1 MAARGADGRFVAGIE
16 LGLEDRLSGPLAK
29 LAAKFE
35 PWRKRVT
42 SVWDPLTKASKTAEK
57 AFAKAA
63 NMKQAADGIKGFSSD
78 VSGLIEKPI
87 KTFMGFEKQMSS
99 VKSALFADEDTAESR
114 KAMEEVAKTARKLGA
129 ETQFSAT
136 QAAEGMD
143 ILAKNFKDGPQKAQE
158 VMAAMPGILD
168 VAAAGTVSI
177 AEASDVASAAM
188 NQFGLQAKDMN
199 RIGDVL
205 VKTAN
210 SSATGISDIGEALKN
225 SGVAA
230 AGAGISLEKTT
241 ALIGALGN
249 AGVKGGEAGTALRAM
264 ILKLQAPTAKGK
276 SALKFLGIDPK
287 DKAGNLKPIE
297 DILAEIDKKA
307 DAKFGADKNGNRRA
321 ALMKGLFEDEAFA
334 AANVLTAQAGSGELA
349 KVIEANFKSA
359 GTASKTAKVM
369 SDNAAGAMA
378 NYESAVE
385 ELQLTIGEK
394 LIPRVTE
401 LFKWADQTVTK
412 FAAWAKE
419 NDGLVTVLG
428 YVAGAVG
435 IAGGAVWGIISAVG
449 AATTAWGA
457 LVKVWGYAEVAAG
470 LVTKGLNFM
479 KLAALSN
486 PVTAIVIGLA
496 TAALLVYQYWEP
508 IKGFFTGL
516 WDGVTSAFKAAT
528 DWIFAKI
535 EWAGE
540 KVRHL
545 GDYLTG
551 KESYT
556 NEGAAAGQERL
567 RGMSEADLQGLAG
580 AGGAVGDQA
589 RQILIEKRK
598 AKEQA
603 PAVLEAASRAA
614 AGVGAGFSDPF
625 KAFTSPA
632 PSAMTMP
639 GGVPLGM
646 PAGVPIDLPQGAQ
659 AKGQKSEFAG
669 DLKITID
676 SEGQVKGTKL
686 KTAGTPGFAVRVNTG
701 VQA

>member
-42 SVWDPLTKASKTAEK
+42 SVWDPLTKASKVAEK

-78 VSGLIEKPI
+78 VSGLVEKPI

-188 NQFGLQAKDMN
+188 NQFGLSAKDMN

-287 DKAGNLKPIE
+287 DKSGNLKPIE
-297 DILAEIDKKA
+297 ELLAEIDRA
-307 DAKFGADKNGNRRA
+307 ADKKFKGKDVNGARRA
-321 ALMKGLFEDEAFA
+321 NLMKGIFEDEAFSA
-334 AANVLTAQAGSGELA
+334 ASILTAQAGSGELA
-349 KVIEANFKSA
+349 KVIESNFKSA

-385 ELQLTIGEK
+385 ELQLTIGER
-394 LIPRVTE
+394 LIPKVTE
-401 LFKWADQTVTK
+401 LFKWADGMITSW
-412 FAAWAKE
+412 ASWAKE
-419 NDGLVTVLG
+419 NGTLVTVLG
-428 YVAGAVG
+428 YTAGAIG

-479 KLAALSN
+479 KVAALAN

-516 WDGVTSAFKAAT
+516 WDGVTGAFKAAT

-540 KVRHL
+540 QVRHL

-589 RQILIEKRK
+589 RQTLIEKRK

-614 AGVGAGFSDPF
+614 AGVGAGFADPF
-625 KAFTSPA
+625 KSAFTSPA
-632 PSAMTMP
+632 PAAMTMP

-646 PAGVPIDLPQGAQ
+646 PGGVPLDLPQGGL
-659 AKGQKSEFAG
+659 KNQKQEFAG

-701 VQA
+701 VQ

>member
-307 DAKFGADKNGNRRA
+307 DAKFGADKNGNRR
-321 ALMKGLFEDEAFA
+321 
-334 AANVLTAQAGSGELA
+334 
-349 KVIEANFKSA
+349 
-359 GTASKTAKVM
+359 
-369 SDNAAGAMA
+369 GA
-378 NYESAVE
+378 
-385 ELQLTIGEK
+385 T
-394 LIPRVTE
+394 PRS
-401 LFKWADQTVTK
+401 W
-412 FAAWAKE
+412 
-419 NDGLVTVLG
+419 
-428 YVAGAVG
+428 
-435 IAGGAVWGIISAVG
+435 S
-449 AATTAWGA
+449 
-457 LVKVWGYAEVAAG
+457 
-470 LVTKGLNFM
+470 
-479 KLAALSN
+479 
-486 PVTAIVIGLA
+486 
-496 TAALLVYQYWEP
+496 
-508 IKGFFTGL
+508 
-516 WDGVTSAFKAAT
+516 
-528 DWIFAKI
+528 
-535 EWAGE
+535 
-540 KVRHL
+540 
-545 GDYLTG
+545 
-551 KESYT
+551 
-556 NEGAAAGQERL
+556 
-567 RGMSEADLQGLAG
+567 
-580 AGGAVGDQA
+580 
-589 RQILIEKRK
+589 
-598 AKEQA
+598 
-603 PAVLEAASRAA
+603 ASRSYGLQRARPSRA
-614 AGVGAGFSDPF
+614 
-625 KAFTSPA
+625 SPLSW
-632 PSAMTMP
+632 P
-639 GGVPLGM
+639 
-646 PAGVPIDLPQGAQ
+646 
-659 AKGQKSEFAG
+659 
-669 DLKITID
+669 
-676 SEGQVKGTKL
+676 
-686 KTAGTPGFAVRVNTG
+686 
-701 VQA
+701 